1 MIKIRNQQTGAGKIG
16 FIIAL
21 IIVAIA
27 IFIAYKIIPV
37 KVKTYEFRDTM
48 REEARMGSLR
58 KTADQTLEVL
68 LAKAKELDL
77 PITSKNLEVI
87 RTNSSLTIRANY
99 TITVD
104 FKVYTYNWVF
114 NQQESAPLF

>member
-1 MIKIRNQQTGAGKIG
+1 MRKFQRQMGEGRIG
-16 FIIAL
+16 LIIAL

-37 KVKTYEFRDTM
+37 KIKTYEFKDTM

-58 KTADQTLEVL
+58 KTADQTMHIL
-68 LAKAKELDL
+68 LDKAKDLEL
-77 PITSKNLEVI
+77 PITEKNLVVN
-87 RTNSSLTIRANY
+87 RSQSALTITATY

-104 FKVYTYNWVF
+104 FKVYKYDWRF
-114 NQQESAPLF
+114 RQQESAPLF

>member
-104 FKVYTYNWVF
+104 FRVYTYNWVF

>member
-77 PITSKNLEVI
+77 PITSKNLEII

-99 TITVD
+99 TISVD
-104 FKVYTYNWVF
+104 FKVYTYTWVF
-114 NQQESAPLF
+114 SQQESAPLF